1 MMLSRILRA
10 ALPEPAQTVARFLR
24 PPGHPGSRLT
34 LKRLLNLYQLR
45 WEYARG
51 RTVLRSRPIKLTVE
65 AANVCNL
72 RCPACLTG
80 VGEAGRV
87 RSMMSLELYRALLA
101 ELGDYLFECEFCNW
115 GEPLLSKFIYT
126 MIADAHARGLR
137 TVISTNFSVPF
148 DAERAE
154 RLVASGLTVL
164 GVSLDG
170 ARQNTYEQYRV
181 RGNLETVLANC
192 RLVRE
197 AKKKLGSKTPTV
209 IWEFHVFQH
218 NVGDIELARALA
230 RELEME
236 IWIGKGWTV
245 GPEWHDDGRFSFFA
259 DPSPGRCQYLWQQ
272 AVVDN
277 DGGVAPCCGAFYR
290 EDDLGKIAIRPEEL
304 GAASFAEVWNGPSF
318 REARRLYQTRT
329 GPVAT
334 RQMIC
339 FDCPQTIIWENWKKH
354 LASGGSPK
362 SFQAGYSTNEVFNFF
377 FNRRRTRT
385 SPARAHPVEESHAG
399 PTESGRLAPVR

>member
-1 MMLSRILRA
+1 MVSRIARA
-10 ALPEPAQTVARFLR
+10 LLPASAQAVAPFLR
-24 PPGHPGSRLT
+24 PPAHLGSHLT
-34 LKRLLNLYQLR
+34 LKRLLNLYRMR

-72 RCPACLTG
+72 RCPACFTG
-80 VGEAGRV
+80 VGEIGRV
-87 RSMMSLELYRALLA
+87 RSMMSLELYRKLLA

-126 MIADAHARGLR
+126 MIAEAHARGLR
-137 TVISTNFSVPF
+137 TAISTNFSVPF

-154 RLVASGLTVL
+154 RLVSSGLTVL

-170 ARQNTYEQYRV
+170 ARQETYEQYRL
-181 RGNLETVLANC
+181 RGSLDTVLTNC

-197 AKKKLGSKTPTV
+197 AKKKLQSATLNV
-209 IWEFHVFQH
+209 VWEFHVFEH
-218 NVGDIELARALA
+218 NVGDIELATAMA

-245 GPEWHDDGRFSFFA
+245 GAEWRDGGRFKFFA
-259 DPSPGRCQYLWQQ
+259 DPGPSRCQFLWQQ

-290 EDDLGKIAIRPEEL
+290 EDDLGRLAMTPAEL
-304 GAASFAEVWNGPSF
+304 GASSFAEVWNGPSF
-318 REARRLYQTRT
+318 REARRLYRSRS
-329 GPVAT
+329 GPPET

-339 FDCPQTIIWENWKKH
+339 FDCPQTVIWENWKAH
-354 LASGGSPK
+354 RASGGSAA
-362 SFQAGYSTNEVFNFF
+362 SFRAGYSTNDAFNFF
-377 FNRRRTRT
+377 FNRR
-385 SPARAHPVEESHAG
+385 PAKAPGAA
-399 PTESGRLAPVR
+399 APVA